1 VVGAGLEELGGG
13 TATVL
18 VVVNQE
24 ILTPDAQARTEA
36 NRLRMVLQ
44 RSDGR
49 WLIQDVQ
56 RL

>member
-1 VVGAGLEELGGG
+1 
-13 TATVL
+13 
-18 VVVNQE
+18 VNQE
-24 ILTPDAQARTEA
+24 ILSPDAQARTEA